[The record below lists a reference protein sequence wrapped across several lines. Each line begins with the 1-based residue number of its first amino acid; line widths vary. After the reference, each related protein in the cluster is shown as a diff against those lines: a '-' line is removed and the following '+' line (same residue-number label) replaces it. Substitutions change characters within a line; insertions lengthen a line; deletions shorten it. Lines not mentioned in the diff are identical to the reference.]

1 MKLQL
6 ITIDGPSGV
15 GKGTLA
21 LLLANYFKLN
31 YLNSGSIYR
40 AIAYLSEINKI
51 EVSDTEDII
60 SLITTLQIQFPIE
73 KNNYR
78 IICNKKDITNDINN
92 ENCATRA
99 SIISSNTYVRKSL
112 VSLQRSFFQ
121 EPGLVAEGRDMG
133 SVIFKNSKIKIF
145 LTASNI
151 IKAQRRHKQL
161 KQKGINVSLPHLI
174 EELDNRDSRDV
185 SRKISPLVIPSDAY
199 IIDTDKLTINEVFD
213 KTLKYINN

>member
-174 EELDNRDSRDV
+174 EELDSRDRRDV
-185 SRKISPLVIPSDAY
+185 SRKISPLVIPNDAY
-199 IIDTDKLTINEVFD
+199 VIDTDKLTINEVFD
-213 KTLKYINN
+213 KTLKYINK